1 MPPNSHEK
9 IKHIKTEKIKTPLK
23 QTWRSWRSKIVKDLF
38 LTSQAVQVVESA
50 VAFALPAIQG
60 ATQEKLQARRLSTE
74 KDNSGERYS
83 YINMYSVLK
92 LLDILNYFDT

>member
-1 MPPNSHEK
+1 MPPNSHDK
-9 IKHIKTEKIKTPLK
+9 IKHIKIEKMKTPLK
-23 QTWRSWRSKIVKDLF
+23 QTWRSNFVKDLF

-92 LLDILNYFDT
+92 LLDIW